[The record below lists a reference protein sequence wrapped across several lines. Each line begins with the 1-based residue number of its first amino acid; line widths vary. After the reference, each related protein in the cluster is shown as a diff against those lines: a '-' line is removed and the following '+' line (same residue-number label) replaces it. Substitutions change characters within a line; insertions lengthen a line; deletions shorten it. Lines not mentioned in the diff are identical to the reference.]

1 MKNII
6 RKYRQTSL
14 ILRIVIGM
22 AVGILLALALPGVK
36 QIGMAGT
43 LFVRALKAIAPIL
56 VAVLVTASLAQRSA
70 KLDKRF
76 GLVIFFYILS
86 TYLASAAAVVTSF
99 LWGSLPSRVSL
110 TGTVGS
116 AAPVTLMAP

>member
-1 MKNII
+1 MKKII
-6 RKYRQTSL
+6 KKYRQTSL

-99 LWGSLPSRVSL
+99 AFPQS
-110 TGTVGS
+110 
-116 AAPVTLMAP
+116 VTLSGMDSAET